1 MAKNADDGTMGG
13 SNTRVT
19 SEEHQAEK
27 FKHCVGVGEDGGK
40 GVGVL
45 FPGGASCRGTR
56 F

>member
-1 MAKNADDGTMGG
+1 MAMSADDGTMAGTI
-13 SNTRVT
+13 S
-19 SEEHQAEK
+19 QAEK
-27 FKHCVGVGEDGGK
+27 FNHGVGVGEDGGK